1 MYKELAKYYD
11 LIYSWKDYEKEVKK
25 ITKLIRKYKLSNGKK
40 LLDVAC
46 GTGRH
51 LEYLKI
57 NFSCT
62 GIDLNEEIL
71 DVARE
76 KVSNVVFKL
85 ADMINLDLNE
95 KFDIITC
102 LFSSIGYVKTYLNLE
117 KTLVNF
123 AKHLKK
129 GGVALIEPWFT
140 KAKYEVGR
148 PGMTIYESEDIK
160 IARLNNTIIENNVSI
175 MDMHYL
181 IAERNQDVK
190 YFVDKHELGLFEIEE
205 FLNIMGKAGF
215 KVEFLKNGLM
225 KERGLYIGIKS

>member
-25 ITKLIRKYKLSNGKK
+25 ITKLIRKYKISDSNK

-62 GIDLNEEIL
+62 GIDLNQEIL
-71 DVARE
+71 DVAKE
-76 KVSNVVFKL
+76 KVSNVVFKQ
-85 ADMINLDLNE
+85 ADMINFDLNE
-95 KFDIITC
+95 KFDILTC
-102 LFSSIGYVKTYLNLE
+102 LFSSIGYVKTYTNLE
-117 KTLVNF
+117 KTLENF
-123 AKHLKK
+123 VKHLKK
-129 GGVALIEPWFT
+129 GGVAIIEPWLT
-140 KAKYEVGR
+140 KDNYDVGR
-148 PGMTIYESEDIK
+148 PGMTIYETEDTK
-160 IARLNNTIIENNVSI
+160 IARLNNTTIENNISI

-190 YFVDKHELGLFEIEE
+190 YFIDRHELALFEIEE

-215 KVEFLKNGLM
+215 KAEFLKNGLM
-225 KERGLYIGIKS
+225 KKRGLYIGIKL